1 MIKPS
6 IHLGI
11 FQEYRVLFLSRVY
24 LKIQG
29 MKKGKI
35 VIRLI
40 PNVILILIIS
50 ILGLGYCVGKASIR
64 DYQLAYQEVDSAL
77 KETRSAYIEASDANT
92 IHVIIKTTK
101 RNSEETLANIL
112 KGENNEKSTLM
123 PSAVGKII
131 IRK

>member
-1 MIKPS
+1 
-6 IHLGI
+6 
-11 FQEYRVLFLSRVY
+11 
-24 LKIQG
+24 

-35 VIRLI
+35 MIRLI
-40 PNVILILIIS
+40 PNVIFILTIS
-50 ILGLGYCVGKASIR
+50 ILGLGYCVGNASIR

-92 IHVIIKTTK
+92 IHVIIKTAN
-101 RNSEETLANIL
+101 RNSEKTLANIL
-112 KGENNEKSTLM
+112 KGENNEKSTSV